1 MDAIGLIELIRDISI
16 IIYACAAILSLTILT
31 VIGIALYRKLAP
43 MLESA
48 QKAAENTEAFSS
60 QLGDKI
66 INPILRA
73 STVAYS
79 AGRIVAFVLGIN
91 KGRGGPTNGQ

>member
-73 STVAYS
+73 SAVAYS
-79 AGRIVAFVLGIN
+79 AGRIVAFALGIN
-91 KGRGGPTNGQ
+91 KGKGGPTNGQ

>member
-16 IIYACAAILSLTILT
+16 IIFACAAILSLTILT
-31 VIGIALYRKLAP
+31 VIGIALYRKLSP

-48 QKAAENTEAFSS
+48 QKTAENTQAFSS